1 MEGGTAKDAW
11 KAVGVVLFVMLIAA
25 AGWWFAYGSKVLA
38 SEPIGKGDAI
48 IQKNSAENWLKAQAR
63 FENMYEN
70 IEAADRNIV
79 IAYEAYERDPSTFNE
94 RNYTGLQ
101 MSCMDMIGE
110 YNAEADSYLSEEFR
124 DASLP
129 AEIDQTLS
137 TTDCKE

>member
-1 MEGGTAKDAW
+1 MDGGTAKDAW
-11 KAVGVVLFVMLIAA
+11 KAVGVVLFVMLVAA

-63 FENMYEN
+63 FEDMYAN

-79 IAYEAYERDPSTFNE
+79 IAHQAYENEASTFNE

-101 MSCMDMIGE
+101 MSCMDMISE
-110 YNAEADSYLSEEFR
+110 YNAEARKYLAQEFR
-124 DASLP
+124 AIDLP
-129 AEIDQTLS
+129 AEIDQTMS